1 MNKKKILLFI
11 LMSFVGGQSVAD
23 TIRTLEESW
32 YVGGAVG
39 STTLDPVTSNGYV
52 VDDDNDVSTKIYAGV
67 DITNQI
73 GLEAFWSNLG
83 EAKVKGPTN
92 GSVKYQAMGI
102 NAVYNAPVYMG
113 KLHPFG
119 KLGVAKINTKAK
131 DVDIKQENQFSS
143 FVGIGAEYDLSE
155 NVKIRS
161 EYEYFTEDIN
171 QLSVGINW
179 SPYSRLPYEQ
189 TSQDATVAVPEALP
203 NQTVVP
209 ERPRPEPIVITKPTT
224 VVKEVTKFVN
234 VIDKSLASGS
244 TFMSGRYDLRES
256 GKVELDGLVDQIKNS
271 NIEIKQILI
280 EGHTDNVGSNQANY
294 ALSQRRAYAVANY
307 LVRKGIN
314 QRLINAVGYGED
326 RPIAS
331 NKTPRGRAQNRRVK
345 IVVRGRETTMA
356 K

>member
-1 MNKKKILLFI
+1 MNKKKIVFFI
-11 LMSFVGGQSVAD
+11 VIALIGGQCIAD
-23 TIRTLEESW
+23 EIRTLEESW

-39 STTLDPVTSNGYV
+39 NTVLEPMTSNGYV

-73 GLEAFWSNLG
+73 GLEAFWANLG
-83 EAKVKGPTN
+83 EAKVTGPTN
-92 GSVKYQAMGI
+92 GSVEYQAMGI
-102 NAVYNAPVYMG
+102 NAVYNAPVYIG

-131 DVDIKQENQFSS
+131 GVDIKQENQFSS

-171 QLSVGINW
+171 QFSVGINW
-179 SPYSRLPYEQ
+179 SPHSRLPYGQ
-189 TSQDATVAVPEALP
+189 TRVESVTIPEALP
-203 NQTVVP
+203 NEAAP
-209 ERPRPEPIVITKPTT
+209 AKPEPIVITKPTT

-244 TFMSGRYDLRES
+244 TFMTGRYDLS
-256 GKVELDGLVDQIKNS
+256 AAGKVELDGLVAQMRNS
-271 NIEIKQILI
+271 KIEIKQVVI
-280 EGHTDNVGSNQANY
+280 EGHTDNVGSNQANNV
-294 ALSQRRAYAVANY
+294 LSQQRAYSVANY
-307 LVRKGIN
+307 LVSKGID
-314 QRLINAVGYGED
+314 QRLINAIGYGEN

-331 NKTPRGRAQNRRVK
+331 NKTPSGRAQNRRVK
-345 IVVRGRETTMA
+345 IVVRGRETVVA
-356 K
+356 R